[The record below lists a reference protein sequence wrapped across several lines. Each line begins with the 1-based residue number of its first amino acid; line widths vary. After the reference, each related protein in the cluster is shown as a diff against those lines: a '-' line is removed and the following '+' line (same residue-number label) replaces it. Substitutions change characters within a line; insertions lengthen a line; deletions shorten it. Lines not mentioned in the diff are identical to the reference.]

1 MNSPSIFMSLIL
13 FSFGSHFDF
22 LFFNFFSFW
31 FSNRILRCFQQLEVQ
46 KAGEIARCGWA
57 VLRTTKH
64 FTKDTF
70 FKGRIV
76 INIFFIVIIHKD
88 DTLMWTPH
96 IEEYK
101 QEGTIYKEY
110 IHKRIFSLNTFLKQY
125 IHEENIFIRMLLNF
139 LCACSLLLL
148 LEMGTELEGDGG
160 NWGTDKEED

>member
-1 MNSPSIFMSLIL
+1 M
-13 FSFGSHFDF
+13 
-22 LFFNFFSFW
+22 
-31 FSNRILRCFQQLEVQ
+31 
-46 KAGEIARCGWA
+46 

-76 INIFFIVIIHKD
+76 INTFFIVIIH
-88 DTLMWTPH
+88 
-96 IEEYK
+96 IEECK

-148 LEMGTELEGDGG
+148 LEMVTELEGDGG
-160 NWGTDKEED
+160 NCGTDKEED